1 MRAWPAWGV
10 CVCVGG
16 GLKGGSVSGRAAR
29 VRTRPPHRLGAPRND
44 SVSCADNHETET
56 PREYAIN
63 WMIYWFICDLC
74 GKSKAYVELKQ
85 ISLHFT

>member
-1 MRAWPAWGV
+1 MGGSVSGRARASVRACVARVGRV
-10 CVCVGG
+10 CVWGG
-16 GLKGGSVSGRAAR
+16 GRKGGSVSGRAAR

-63 WMIYWFICDLC
+63 WMIY
-74 GKSKAYVELKQ
+74 
-85 ISLHFT
+85 